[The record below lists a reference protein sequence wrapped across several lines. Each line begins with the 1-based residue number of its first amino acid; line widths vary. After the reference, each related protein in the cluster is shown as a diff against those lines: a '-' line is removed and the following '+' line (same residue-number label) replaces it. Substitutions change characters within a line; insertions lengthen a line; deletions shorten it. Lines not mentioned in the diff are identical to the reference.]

1 MALPERDN
9 ILVYEGEIMKLPTK
23 LNRTQFAQIY
33 ADKIIYTKFLKS
45 CVVTHPIIKLIPLC
59 LLLVSA
65 GCGSNGAKT
74 ATEEPVIPVIA
85 AKVIRGNIA
94 STIYTTGTIFP
105 KQESMISPKTSGRI
119 EKLYVDEGD
128 KVEKGQPLV
137 ELEQEML
144 RIVVKEAKAY
154 LKEARAQLKNL
165 ESTLKRRQ
173 KLFEEGVVGSQSL
186 DDITTERDLAKA
198 RVQRTR
204 ASLERAEQ
212 DLKDTVITAP
222 FDGFIVEKMMN
233 EGEMAT
239 TMPPSNIFHLVDTR
253 RVKIECGIT
262 EGKRRFI
269 TTGKEVL
276 IEMDAYPD
284 EVFNGKI
291 TTVNP
296 KVDPNS
302 RTFKIK
308 IDIPNPDFRLESG
321 MFARIRIIERESKNA
336 LLIPQRVIINGE
348 AVKKVFAVEN
358 GRAVKKSITTGILNH
373 PIIEVTEGLKEG
385 DIVVT
390 EGFYSLKDGI
400 KVKASLASLTQ
411 SEKRN
416 NKMVE

>member
-1 MALPERDN
+1 
-9 ILVYEGEIMKLPTK
+9 MKLPTK
-23 LNRTQFAQIY
+23 LNRTQIAQIY
-33 ADKIIYTKFLKS
+33 ADKIIHIKILKT

-59 LLLVSA
+59 LLLVST

-85 AKVIRGNIA
+85 TKVIRGDIA
-94 STIYTTGTIFP
+94 SFIYTTGTVFP

-144 RIVVKEAKAY
+144 RIVVKEEKAS

-173 KLFEEGVVGSQSL
+173 KLFEEGVVGAQSL
-186 DDITTERDLAKA
+186 DDTTTERDLAKA
-198 RVQRTR
+198 RVQRAR
-204 ASLERAEQ
+204 ATLERAEQ
-212 DLKDTVITAP
+212 DLKDSVITAP

-239 TMPPSNIFHLVDTR
+239 TMPPSNIFHLVDTS

-269 TTGKEVL
+269 TVGKEVL

-284 EVFNGKI
+284 EIFTEKI

-296 KVDPNS
+296 KVDIKS

-308 IDIPNPDFRLESG
+308 IEIPNPDFRLETG
-321 MFARIRIIERESKNA
+321 MFARIHIIERESKGT
-336 LLIPQRVIINGE
+336 LLIPQRVIIGE
-348 AVKKVFAVEN
+348 AVKKVFVVEN
-358 GRAVKKSITTGILNH
+358 GRAVEKPITTGILNH
-373 PIIEVTEGLKEG
+373 PIVEVTEGLKEG

-400 KVKASLASLTQ
+400 KVNIKELSDKGANTREPA
-411 SEKRN
+411 
-416 NKMVE
+416 